1 MSLASLMGD
10 EDVELNPHQLAWMTR
25 DWASVQKLAEEFK
38 VDKTNELFG
47 LLDQITQTKEH
58 KTLGVDSD
66 YAKNWID
73 LALSQHA
80 DCMDSVYVMNLLGGG
95 LSEQMHFNYYLATIR
110 QGKRYGKWAKINED
124 LEDKCIA
131 MLFSKRW
138 SISLKD
144 GYEYLALFRQKETI
158 NEVLKEL
165 KAMATESF
173 LKQVTSNKG
182 DQKKL
187 TKFIDKW

>member
-10 EDVELNPHQLAWMTR
+10 EEVQLNPHQLAWMTR
-25 DWASVQKLAEEFK
+25 DWATVQKLADEFK

-47 LLDQITQTKEH
+47 LLDKITQTKEH

-80 DCMDSVYVMNLLGGG
+80 DCMDSVNVMNLIGGG
-95 LSEQMHFNYYLATIR
+95 LSDQMHFNYYLATIR
-110 QGKRYGKWAKINED
+110 QGKRYGKWAKLHED
-124 LEDKCIA
+124 LENKCMA

-138 SISLKD
+138 TISLND
-144 GYEYLALFRQKETI
+144 GYEYLALFRNKGTLPK
-158 NEVLKEL
+158 VLSEL

-173 LKQVTSNKG
+173 LKQVTSNKS

-187 TKFIDKW
+187 TKLIDKW